1 MNSYSY
7 CWDTSND
14 KGLTKGEIK
23 SELVKSI
30 KTAIK
35 ELDMAH
41 ENYNFA
47 SGDLIDYYSYQ
58 IKAAQA
64 KFDYFLKRLK
74 QIESTSA

>member
-7 CWDTSND
+7 CWDESID
-14 KGLTKGEIK
+14 KGLSK
-23 SELVKSI
+23 SEIRSELLKSI
-30 KTAIK
+30 KNAIK

-41 ENYNFA
+41 DNYDYA

-74 QIESTSA
+74 KIESSTA